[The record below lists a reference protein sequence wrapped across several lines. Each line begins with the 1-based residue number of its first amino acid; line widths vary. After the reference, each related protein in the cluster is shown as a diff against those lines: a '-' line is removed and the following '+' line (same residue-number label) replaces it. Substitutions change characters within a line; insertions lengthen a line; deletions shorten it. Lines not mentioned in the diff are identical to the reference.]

1 MTKQFLNLG
10 LQSRKLQSMKRI
22 NNTKE
27 VIFVVRSQ
35 KGVIQRKTNQIGEIL
50 RKIGQREES
59 LDFLL

>member
-59 LDFLL
+59 LDLLS

>member
-1 MTKQFLNLG
+1 MKKQFLNLG

-22 NNTKE
+22 NSTKE

-35 KGVIQRKTNQIGEIL
+35 KGVIQRKTNQVGEIL

-59 LDFLL
+59 LDLLS